1 MPYKPFAKGLPGWR
15 KAFPARI
22 KDSPPAM
29 LRPSR
34 AIVALLALA
43 VPTTGF
49 AAASPQA
56 FKGEYTVSFLG
67 LSIARATFSSRYEG
81 DAYAIDGTVAAA
93 GLGRLFDDT
102 KGTISSKGTISGQQ
116 MQPRAFRADYTSG
129 KKASVVDI
137 RFANG
142 GVASTE
148 VIPPPKK
155 RDPKSWVPVGDGDL
169 KSVLDPM
176 AATVIHAD
184 SLDKVCGRTVK
195 FYDGEMRANLSLTYA
210 SKGSISVPGYK
221 GDTVT
226 CKMGFEPVAGYRK
239 GRKALE
245 FLKNKS
251 RMMVTF
257 APLGQSGVYAPIRAT
272 VGTQIGPLTISARRF
287 EAVE

>member
-1 MPYKPFAKGLPGWR
+1 MF
-15 KAFPARI
+15 
-22 KDSPPAM
+22 
-29 LRPSR
+29 RPLH
-34 AIVALLALA
+34 AIAALLAIGM
-43 VPTTGF
+43 PTTGF
-49 AAASPQA
+49 AAASPQS

-67 LSIARATFSSRYEG
+67 LSIARSTFSSHYENG
-81 DAYAIDGTVAAA
+81 AYTIDGSVTAA
-93 GLGRLFDDT
+93 GLAKLFDDT
-102 KGTISSKGTISGQQ
+102 QGTISSKGIISGQKMVPQ
-116 MQPRAFRADYTSG
+116 AFRADYTSG
-129 KKASVVDI
+129 KKASMVDI

-142 GVASTE
+142 DVSATTVVPQPG
-148 VIPPPKK
+148 K
-155 RDPKSWVPVGDGDL
+155 RDPDKWVPMGAGDL

-195 FYDGEMRANLSLTYA
+195 FYDGEMRADLTLTYV

-226 CKMGFEPVAGYRK
+226 CRMGFEPVAGYRK
-239 GRKALE
+239 GRKALD

-257 APLGQSGVYAPIRAT
+257 APLGQSGVYAPIHAT

-287 EAVE
+287 EAVD

>member
-1 MPYKPFAKGLPGWR
+1 
-15 KAFPARI
+15 
-22 KDSPPAM
+22 
-29 LRPSR
+29 
-34 AIVALLALA
+34 
-43 VPTTGF
+43 
-49 AAASPQA
+49 
-56 FKGEYTVSFLG
+56 
-67 LSIARATFSSRYEG
+67 
-81 DAYAIDGTVAAA
+81 
-93 GLGRLFDDT
+93 
-102 KGTISSKGTISGQQ
+102 
-116 MQPRAFRADYTSG
+116 MQPQAFRADYTSG

-142 GVASTE
+142 GVTSTQ
-148 VIPPPKK
+148 VIPAPGK
-155 RDPKSWVPVGDGDL
+155 RDPRSWVPLGAGDL
-169 KSVLDPM
+169 NAVLDPM

-184 SLDKVCGRTVK
+184 SFDKVCGRTVK
-195 FYDGEMRANLSLTYA
+195 FYDGEMRANLTLTYS

-239 GRKALE
+239 GRKALD

-251 RMMVTF
+251 RMLVTF

>member
-1 MPYKPFAKGLPGWR
+1 
-15 KAFPARI
+15 
-22 KDSPPAM
+22 M
-29 LRPSR
+29 LRSSQ
-34 AIVALLALA
+34 ALAALLAVT

-49 AAASPQA
+49 AAASPQS

-67 LSIARATFSSRYEG
+67 LSVARATFSSRYDG
-81 DAYAIDGTVAAA
+81 DNYAINGTVSAA
-93 GLGRLFDDT
+93 GIAKLFDDT

-116 MQPRAFRADYTSG
+116 MRPQAFRADYTSG

-142 GVASTE
+142 GVASTKVVPE
-148 VIPPPKK
+148 PGK

-195 FYDGEMRANLSLTYA
+195 FYDGEMRADLSLTYA

-257 APLGQSGVYAPIRAT
+257 APLGQTGVYAPIRAT

-287 EAVE
+287 EAVN

>member
-1 MPYKPFAKGLPGWR
+1 
-15 KAFPARI
+15 
-22 KDSPPAM
+22 M
-29 LRPSR
+29 LRPCH
-34 AIVALLALA
+34 ALA
-43 VPTTGF
+43 TLIAASVPATSF
-49 AAASPQA
+49 AAASPQS

-67 LSIARATFSSRYEG
+67 LSVARATFSSRYDG
-81 DAYAIDGTVAAA
+81 DTYAIDGTVSAA
-93 GLGRLFDDT
+93 GLARIFDDT
-102 KGTISSKGTISGQQ
+102 KGTISSKGTIAGKQ
-116 MQPRAFRADYTSG
+116 MRPRVFRADYTSG

-142 GVASTE
+142 AVTSTQ
-148 VIPPPKK
+148 VIPGPGKRNPKT
-155 RDPKSWVPVGDGDL
+155 WVPVGAGDL

-195 FYDGEMRANLSLTYA
+195 FYDGEMRADLTLTYA
-210 SKGSISVPGYK
+210 SKGSIAVPGYK

-226 CKMGFEPVAGYRK
+226 CRMGFEPVAGYRK
-239 GRKALE
+239 GRKALD

-257 APLGQSGVYAPIRAT
+257 APVGQSGVYAPIRAT
-272 VGTQIGPLTISARRF
+272 VGTQIGPLTISARKF